1 MTPLFSFLQDSLEVS
16 RIDDE
21 QVRVTV
27 NLPVDLLP
35 YYLDLFNALSGFIR
49 MVKRRHSLAAS
60 AKPSDHLG
68 IEFRDRFYARIVA
81 RFDALS
87 AQGVNRS
94 AAIKAIS
101 AELGKE
107 QHPWAAVDLVRSAL
121 SAAGRPG
128 KIGRPRSQNND

>member
-49 MVKRRHSLAAS
+49 IVKRRHSLAAS
-60 AKPSDHLG
+60 AKL
-68 IEFRDRFYARIVA
+68 
-81 RFDALS
+81 
-87 AQGVNRS
+87 
-94 AAIKAIS
+94 
-101 AELGKE
+101 
-107 QHPWAAVDLVRSAL
+107 
-121 SAAGRPG
+121 
-128 KIGRPRSQNND
+128 GRPRSQNND

>member
-35 YYLDLFNALSGFIR
+35 YYLDLFNA
-49 MVKRRHSLAAS
+49 
-60 AKPSDHLG
+60 
-68 IEFRDRFYARIVA
+68 RIVA

-107 QHPWAAVDLVRSAL
+107 QHPWAAVDLVRFAL